1 MIEDNETI
9 ETNLYL
15 ITELANARKYNE
27 VLEARVIELMA
38 DLRESSQLLNA
49 CRAYMS

>member
-1 MIEDNETI
+1 MITSDETI

-38 DLRESSQLLNA
+38 DLRDSDAQIDALV
-49 CRAYMS
+49 AYMS

>member
-1 MIEDNETI
+1 MTTSDEAIEI
-9 ETNLYL
+9 NLYL
-15 ITELANARKYNE
+15 VTELANARKYNE

-38 DLRESSQLLNA
+38 NLRESSQLLNA

>member
-1 MIEDNETI
+1 MITSDEAI

-15 ITELANARKYNE
+15 VTELANARKYNE

-38 DLRESSQLLNA
+38 DLRDSNRQIDALV
-49 CRAYMS
+49 AYLS

>member
-1 MIEDNETI
+1 MITSDKTI

-15 ITELANARKYNE
+15 VTELANARKYNE

-38 DLRESSQLLNA
+38 ELRDSDAQIDALV
-49 CRAYMS
+49 AYMS

>member
-1 MIEDNETI
+1 MITSDEAI

-15 ITELANARKYNE
+15 VTELANARKYNE

-38 DLRESSQLLNA
+38 DLRDSDAQIDALV
-49 CRAYMS
+49 AYMS

>member
-1 MIEDNETI
+1 MITSDEAI

-38 DLRESSQLLNA
+38 DLRDSNA
-49 CRAYMS
+49 QIDALVAYMS

>member
-1 MIEDNETI
+1 MIEDNEAI

-15 ITELANARKYNE
+15 VTELANARKYNE

>member
-1 MIEDNETI
+1 MITSDEAI

-15 ITELANARKYNE
+15 VTELANARKYNE

-38 DLRESSQLLNA
+38 DLRDSDAQIDA
-49 CRAYMS
+49 FVAYMS

>member
-1 MIEDNETI
+1 MTTSDEAI

-15 ITELANARKYNE
+15 VTELANARKYNE

-38 DLRESSQLLNA
+38 DLRESSQLLDA